1 MTTLDVL
8 IFIQDSA
15 IAHAVSKSNH
25 LVGAGLQIFH
35 VLGFVLLLASLVLIN
50 LRLLGL
56 AFNSYSLLQLSRE
69 AGRLIW
75 GGLALAVLSGAL
87 MFAASPTL
95 YYYKPI
101 FLYKIALLVLAVVVQ
116 VALYNRVVA
125 KESPQ
130 PLLARGTVAFSLVL
144 WVGVG
149 LAGRAIG
156 FV

>member
-1 MTTLDVL
+1 MSTFDVL
-8 IFIQDSA
+8 IFIQNSA

-56 AFNSYSLLQLSRE
+56 AFNSYSLPQLSRE

-101 FLYKIALLVLAVVVQ
+101 FLYKIGLLVLAVVLQ
-116 VALYNRVVA
+116 VLLYKRVVA
-125 KESPQ
+125 SESPS

-144 WVGVG
+144 WFGVG